1 MAMAHHPLRP
11 VVVAL
16 PLAAMFALGI
26 LAQSQGLPKA
36 VMDLRGDLIFLTIAH
51 LRLVAF
57 AGGAA
62 IVTGVALGIILT
74 RPFARRWSWIVVQL
88 LNILS
93 SIPTLAKMALAMTF
107 VGIGSP
113 PALIGL
119 FVVTLLPVAS
129 NTIAGLRNVQPHLI
143 EAANGMG
150 MRPLQILTEV
160 ELPNALFMILSGI
173 RIGMALCVGTAPLAF
188 LLGASSLGE
197 LIFTGIALYDKQ
209 LLFIGAV
216 ATALLAILVDVLV
229 GQVQFWAV
237 RRGVNPLR

>member
-1 MAMAHHPLRP
+1 MAHHPLRP